1 MKIFD
6 SLHNKFTRQEK
17 SKYLLIV
24 ATISLISI
32 GLLFV
37 YSASYYTAQ
46 NNTGNKFFYFT
57 KQSIGAI
64 VGFVCMFFCSKL
76 SKKFLNKM
84 AIPLAIV
91 SAVLLVLVLIPGI
104 GVENYGARRWIG
116 IGSFTFQPSEIAK
129 FALVLFVA
137 FFVCRPTYD
146 AKKFKNLLPI
156 LAVGGVY
163 CALII
168 LEPNMSI
175 TVCVGLVLV
184 VLLLM
189 AGTKIKHFVLI
200 LLPLVGAIPLL
211 IFAEPYRI
219 QRLLA
224 FLDPWA
230 NPKDE
235 GYQLIQS
242 LYALGSGGWFGVG
255 LFNSRQKY
263 SFLPFAES
271 DFIFSVIG
279 EEWGILGCLI
289 VLSLYLVIIV
299 CGIKIAVNSKDFF
312 DTMLAGGITAVIGVQ
327 SAINFCV
334 VTGLIPPTGL
344 PLPFVSYGGT
354 SLVVFS
360 SAIGLLIGVAS
371 RNRTFNLSINTNNI
385 FAYINI

>member
-6 SLHNKFTRQEK
+6 SLHNKYIKKEK
-17 SKYLLIV
+17 SEYLLVV
-24 ATISLISI
+24 ATVLLVLI

-37 YSASYYTAQ
+37 YSASYYTAE
-46 NNTGNKFFYFT
+46 NNTGNKFFYFI
-57 KQSIGAI
+57 KQSMGAI
-64 VGFVCMFFCSKL
+64 VGFVCMFFATKL
-76 SKKFLNKM
+76 SKKFIIK
-84 AIPLAIV
+84 ATIPLTIL
-91 SAVLLVLVLIPGI
+91 SAVLLVLVLIPSI

-116 IGSFTFQPSEIAK
+116 IGSLTFQPSEIAK

-137 FFVCRPTYD
+137 YFVSRPSYD

-156 LAVGGVY
+156 LGVGGVY
-163 CALII
+163 CVLII

-184 VLLLM
+184 ILLLM
-189 AGTKIKHFVLI
+189 AGTKIKHFILI
-200 LLPLVGAIPLL
+200 LLPLIGAIPLL
-211 IFAEPYRI
+211 IFSEPYRV

-279 EEWGILGCLI
+279 EEWGLFGCLVI
-289 VLSLYLVIIV
+289 LILYLVIIIS
-299 CGIKIAVNSKDFF
+299 GIKIAVRSKDFF
-312 DTMLAGGITAVIGVQ
+312 DTILSGGITAVIGVQ

-354 SLVVFS
+354 SLVVFM
-360 SAIGLLIGVAS
+360 SAVGILYGVAL
-371 RNRTFNLSINTNNI
+371 RNRTFKL
-385 FAYINI
+385 

>member
-6 SLHNKFTRQEK
+6 SLHNKYQKKGK
-17 SKYLLIV
+17 SEYTLLI
-24 ATISLISI
+24 ATILLVGI

-37 YSASYYTAQ
+37 YSASYYTAEK
-46 NNTGNKFFYFT
+46 NTGNKFFYLT

-64 VGFVCMFFCSKL
+64 VGFVSMFFCAKL
-76 SKKFLNKM
+76 SKKFLKKI
-84 AIPLAIV
+84 AIPLVIV
-91 SAVLLVLVLIPGI
+91 STILLVIVLIPGI

-129 FALVLFVA
+129 FSLVLFVA
-137 FFVCRPTYD
+137 YFVSRQTYD

-156 LAVGGVY
+156 IGVGGVY
-163 CALII
+163 CLLII

-175 TVCVGLVLV
+175 TVCVGLILV
-184 VLLLM
+184 ILLLM
-189 AGTKIKHFVLI
+189 AGAKIKHFVLI
-200 LLPLVGAIPLL
+200 LLPLIGAVPLL
-211 IFAEPYRI
+211 IFAEPYRV

-279 EEWGILGCLI
+279 EEWGLFGCLI
-289 VLSLYLVIIV
+289 VLCLYLLIIIS
-299 CGIKIAVNSKDFF
+299 GIKIAVRSHDFF
-312 DTMLAGGITAVIGVQ
+312 DTVLAGGITAVIGVQ

-344 PLPFVSYGGT
+344 PLPFISFGGT
-354 SLVVFS
+354 SLVVFT
-360 SAIGLLIGVAS
+360 SAIGLLYGVAS
-371 RNRTFNLSINTNNI
+371 RNRTFKL
-385 FAYINI
+385 